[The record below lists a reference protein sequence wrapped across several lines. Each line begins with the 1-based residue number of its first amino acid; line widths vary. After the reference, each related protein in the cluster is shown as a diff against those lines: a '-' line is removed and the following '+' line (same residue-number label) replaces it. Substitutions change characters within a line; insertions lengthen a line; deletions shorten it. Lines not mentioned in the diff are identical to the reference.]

1 MKLTPQALAEQ
12 LGVTKHTIY
21 RWTREGVI
29 TPVVAERS
37 ITRFDLTDVMATLKA
52 RAKKKQPRALVY

>member
-37 ITRFDLTDVMATLKA
+37 ITRFDLTDVMATLK
-52 RAKKKQPRALVY
+52 P